1 MKINDISLQLAWE
14 NSRHFAT
21 PPLQTRTQSLF
32 KCFLGWEK
40 IGIRLRRARGLM
52 GRDVCLHLIPKNHL
66 NSDWVRVCHRWFLR
80 EMTCEEQT
88 QKFHTDDV
96 LLPRSEW
103 CFSLIKGN
111 FHPIRST
118 TRIWAVIRHQHG
130 ISALVSQTSFRGKP
144 EVVSKNVGSFVRL
157 PFSECISISTCKIVE
172 ESVADHKLKI

>member
-1 MKINDISLQLAWE
+1 M
-14 NSRHFAT
+14 
-21 PPLQTRTQSLF
+21 
-32 KCFLGWEK
+32 
-40 IGIRLRRARGLM
+40 RRARGLM

-118 TRIWAVIRHQHG
+118 TRIWVVIRHQHG
-130 ISALVSQTSFRGKP
+130 ISAPVSQTLFRGKP

-172 ESVADHKLKI
+172 ESVADHKLKIWRSRIQVSPIALFP

>member
-40 IGIRLRRARGLM
+40 IGIRLRRALGLM

-66 NSDWVRVCHRWFLR
+66 NSDWVRVYHRWFLR

-118 TRIWAVIRHQHG
+118 TRIWVVIRHQHG
-130 ISALVSQTSFRGKP
+130 ISALVSQTSFRGKTRSG
-144 EVVSKNVGSFVRL
+144 VQKRRL
-157 PFSECISISTCKIVE
+157 LCQATVQWVHLNKYMQNCGGECGRSQT
-172 ESVADHKLKI
+172 